1 MIEELVK
8 QYLPQIITVLA
19 ILSPLIPTVIT
30 NVISSNKLRKTFDK
44 LSEGANLKVDVF
56 KRLSERL
63 GNVDGELASLRD
75 TLNIN
80 INEVKLSVTSS
91 VSKILDD
98 VQKTKDDLGL
108 ILSDLNKIVPRLKS
122 DLLTAVRQETTVKLD
137 ILTNQ
142 LKSLQEKIDLRNR
155 GE

>member
-1 MIEELVK
+1 MIELVE

-19 ILSPLIPTVIT
+19 IVSPLIPTMIT
-30 NVISSNKLRKTFDK
+30 NVISSNKLRKTFDT
-44 LSEGANLKVDVF
+44 LTEGANLKVDVF

-75 TLNIN
+75 ALNIN
-80 INEVKLSVTSS
+80 INEVKLSVTSN

-122 DLLTAVRQETTVKLD
+122 DILTAVRQETTVKLD
-137 ILTNQ
+137 ILANH
-142 LKSLQEKIDLRNR
+142 LKLLQEKIDLRNR